1 MLGVTVFSAWERRVA
16 GEVGRRASLKSY
28 AATTLCLMG
37 SSSLS
42 NIALNYIN
50 YPTKVPSLATKP
62 STLHTAEPQPCLP
75 SRAHP

>member
-1 MLGVTVFSAWERRVA
+1 LQVLGVTVISYWERRWQ
-16 GEVGRRASLKSY
+16 GETGRRADLKSY

-50 YPTKVPSLATKP
+50 YPTKVRT
-62 STLHTAEPQPCLP
+62 
-75 SRAHP
+75 